1 MRRRGSKIAKYIE
14 RDYKIK
20 KAFENR
26 EQKRQGEKQYEEWK
40 TKSIYGSGDD
50 ATENK

>member
-26 EQKRQGEKQYEEWK
+26 EQKRQEEKNEGK
-40 TKSIYGSGDD
+40 
-50 ATENK
+50 ENRQRNNI

>member
-26 EQKRQGEKQYEEWK
+26 EQKRQEVKNERETDRQSN
-40 TKSIYGSGDD
+40 SI
-50 ATENK
+50 